1 MKRIVEPL
9 RSANQE
15 FFLQRNNPT
24 IEDCQLS
31 KTIKSKIEIK
41 QKVIPLLKGLSHLE
55 VSEIKIFNSN
65 RKKKLSQDREGCRT
79 SSFCKIWKNYYKQKL
94 IAL

>member
-31 KTIKSKIEIK
+31 KIIKSKIEIK

-55 VSEIKIFNSN
+55 ISEIKIFNSN
-65 RKKKLSQDREGCRT
+65 RKKNYPRIERVVELLVFAKSG
-79 SSFCKIWKNYYKQKL
+79 KIIINRN
-94 IAL
+94 